1 MKLLCL
7 YKIIPW
13 NKNTRQNLT
22 KVIKCVHLAI
32 IQWYFNVNEV
42 KSIIIFKPKML
53 SIFFNLNWCLV
64 WWIPMLQISLNLT
77 SNWVMLILQHPNEI
91 FHNL

>member
-1 MKLLCL
+1 M
-7 YKIIPW
+7 PW

-53 SIFFNLNWCLV
+53 SIFF
-64 WWIPMLQISLNLT
+64 I
-77 SNWVMLILQHPNEI
+77 LIGVLCGEYQCYKYH
-91 FHNL
+91 